1 VLRSYTYKQF
11 AALVKKVPEW
21 TIETAYDFSYDI
33 DEEIEIDPS
42 TEDIVYIL
50 KRQ

>member
-1 VLRSYTYKQF
+1 M
-11 AALVKKVPEW
+11 VKKVPEW
-21 TIETAYDFSYDI
+21 AVETAYDFSYDA
-33 DEEIEIDPS
+33 DEPIEIDES

>member
-1 VLRSYTYKQF
+1 MI
-11 AALVKKVPEW
+11 KKVPEW
-21 TIETAYDFSYDI
+21 RIEETYDFSYDI
-33 DEEIEIDPS
+33 NEPIEIDAE